1 MTEIDNFESQRIDS
15 WLWHARFFKTRSLCA
30 RFVEQGHIRHNGIVT
45 NKPSK
50 RLHIGDVL
58 TIPTNQTVRV
68 IKITGFAEHRVSA
81 SKATQLYNEI
91 NEKYSRNKEIL

>member
-30 RFVEQGHIRHNGIVT
+30 RFVEKGIAT